1 MAAHASLTGNC
12 GRREN
17 RSLNKEQRET
27 EEKKKKKTGGGSN
40 SGDREIV
47 AKRRE
52 AELRE
57 PPGFGVYV

>member
-12 GRREN
+12 GRRDN

-27 EEKKKKKTGGGSN
+27 GGKKKKTRGGSN